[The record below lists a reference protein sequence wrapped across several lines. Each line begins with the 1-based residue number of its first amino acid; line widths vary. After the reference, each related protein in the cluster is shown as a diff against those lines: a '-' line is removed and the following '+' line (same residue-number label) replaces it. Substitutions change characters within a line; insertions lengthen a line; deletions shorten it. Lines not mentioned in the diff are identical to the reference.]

1 MTADESTTD
10 RIDGIDTDDSTDIE
24 YTSRQATP
32 EELYEL
38 GDGLDRVH
46 GLVTA
51 DRNDTHGDPLDNHRQ
66 IAELWSA
73 FLRFKLDDDAEN
85 LVRVCPNCHER
96 LERLYDGRFYDA
108 LGVEQPELDDEAD
121 SDGRDEV
128 TSLEQRQRIET
139 IKSIISE
146 GESINRDG
154 APILTVLNRA
164 EANGIERSQAEHEI
178 EKLRQQGDVYEPNTD
193 HLRVV

>member
-1 MTADESTTD
+1 MTPNPQYD
-10 RIDGIDTDDSTDIE
+10 RGTCYFCHE
-24 YTSRQATP
+24 P
-32 EELYEL
+32 
-38 GDGLDRVH
+38 
-46 GLVTA
+46 
-51 DRNDTHGDPLDNHRQ
+51 DTHLLETHHIVPK
-66 IAELWSA
+66 
-73 FLRFKLDDDAEN
+73 RFGGSDDAEN